1 MSAPGIM
8 YSGVLARNTAGDD
21 ANAGVFRGLKFW
33 VSARVPQRKS
43 CVDTIADHGGKV
55 VLREGNADILI
66 SDEAKDP
73 IPGSY
78 SYRLIPEAVEEGSLD
93 MKEDY
98 SCDAIASR
106 PGSSYKPAPK
116 PKLTRT
122 RFTEE
127 QDRALI
133 RFVTERERLG
143 ESTSG
148 NDIYKEFAET
158 HPHHTWQSWRDRW
171 VKKFKNIVR
180 PHVSDR
186 EQSPQPRGTPVASSP
201 KIAAK
206 RSPIARTRARFTS
219 GEDDLILEVIHRAID
234 NHEPWNG
241 YQPYKQLANEF
252 PQRTYL
258 SWRDRALNHVAKQN
272 KDQITQW
279 EFEAGFHPSDKEQEL
294 ADNAEERQIP
304 PVEDAIDARSEIAA
318 EGDDNTPKRAING
331 SLKGNTAHHS
341 TNGDSNEQE
350 HQDMVSSPIHKAMSP
365 VQLARTKP
373 PAKGERSNGSVS
385 SPMFHI
391 PNLQGDEIIV
401 TTEAQFYRDYNTFLE
416 SVGVTERRIP
426 SIRGRAI
433 SLWDL
438 WQTVRSKKVDNAELD
453 WQQIAEDLGFDWVSM
468 ESVPKELQQ
477 CYEENLVPFADAML
491 SFNDFSDE
499 EDSSEDDTGAES
511 ENLMPSSPPVL
522 PFLKRPYTITSPIYI
537 PQSSPKRRRIDR
549 NLEIPSTPEHAAS
562 ILNSRSLADSDKT
575 PTKSRVGHSSVVQS
589 ISRSQTRPNT
599 RKFDETAKLAE
610 PLQGRKRRLEPETQD
625 FNFGP
630 DTQVYT
636 HDEGLDDSDND
647 SQEGTP
653 SQQLRLES
661 DAISPQIQSTTPTLA
676 ASPQKIGQTTPT
688 PLHRVRG
695 PFQPDDDDDNDNDD
709 RNVQQQNKS
718 GRKAR
723 TPLSTQ
729 KAPPKRRTLP
739 SSFVSKTPVSSK
751 VPQNVQPSSPPVPET
766 ESHRKPSPP
775 KETPDDV
782 IDRFVSLGYSK
793 DIVLRSL
800 KATSWIIGN
809 AGQVMEMLKQ
819 GEPLPPRTSGVW
831 TQRDDDSLAL
841 VYSHSPPSDTK
852 EEKKREKELKRLQ
865 AKHGDEQIALRKR
878 YLLDELPE

>member
-1 MSAPGIM
+1 MSAPGIT

-21 ANAGVFRGLKFW
+21 ANADGGIFRGLKFW
-33 VSARVPQRKS
+33 VSARVPQRKT

-78 SYRLIPEAVEEGSLD
+78 SYRLIPAAVEEGSLD

-98 SCDAIASR
+98 SCDALASR

-122 RFTEE
+122 RFTQE

-133 RFVTERERLG
+133 SFVTERERLG

-148 NDIYKEFAET
+148 NDIYKQFAET

-171 VKKFKNIVR
+171 VKKLKNIVR
-180 PHVSDR
+180 PHISDR
-186 EQSPQPRGTPVASSP
+186 EHSPQPRGTPTATSP
-201 KIAAK
+201 ANAAN
-206 RSPIARTRARFTS
+206 RSPVARTRARFTS
-219 GEDDLILEVIHRAID
+219 GEDDLILEAIYRAIE

-272 KDQITQW
+272 KDQIAQW
-279 EFEAGFHPSDKEQEL
+279 EFEAGFHPNDKEQEP
-294 ADNAEERQIP
+294 ADKVDERQTPTIDDTISARPEVAAQRDDNA
-304 PVEDAIDARSEIAA
+304 
-318 EGDDNTPKRAING
+318 PKQAING
-331 SLKGNTAHHS
+331 SPKGNAAHHS
-341 TNGDSNEQE
+341 TNGDSNEREDQG
-350 HQDMVSSPIHKAMSP
+350 MVLSPIPKAMSP
-365 VQLARTKP
+365 MQLARAKP

-385 SPMFHI
+385 SPTFHI
-391 PNLQGDEIIV
+391 PGPQGDEIIV

-416 SVGVTERRIP
+416 SVGVTGRRIP

-438 WQTVRSKKVDNAELD
+438 WQTVRSKKVDNTELD

-477 CYEENLVPFADAML
+477 CYEENLVPFAEAMM

-522 PFLKRPYTITSPIYI
+522 PPLKRPLTITSPIYI

-562 ILNSRSLADSDKT
+562 ILNPRSLADSDKT
-575 PTKSRVGHSSVVQS
+575 PTNSRVGRSGVVQS
-589 ISRSQTRPNT
+589 ISRTQTRPNA
-599 RKFDETAKLAE
+599 RRPDETANLPE
-610 PLQGRKRRLEPETQD
+610 PLHGRKRRLEPETQD

-630 DTQVYT
+630 DTQLYP
-636 HDEGLDDSDND
+636 HGEGLDDSDND

-661 DAISPQIQSTTPTLA
+661 DAMSPQIQTTTPTLA
-676 ASPQKIGQTTPT
+676 TSRQKIGQITPT

-695 PFQPDDDDDNDNDD
+695 PFRPDDDDDDD
-709 RNVQQQNKS
+709 NVQQHSKS
-718 GRKAR
+718 GRSAR
-723 TPLSTQ
+723 APLSTRRAQ
-729 KAPPKRRTLP
+729 PKRRTLP
-739 SSFVSKTPVSSK
+739 SSFVSKPPVSSK
-751 VPQNVQPSSPPVPET
+751 FPQNDEPSSPPVPET
-766 ESHRKPSPP
+766 DPHRKPSPP
-775 KETPDDV
+775 KETPDDI

-841 VYSHSPPSDTK
+841 VYSHTPPSTIK

-865 AKHGDEQIALRKR
+865 AKHGDEQIALRKQ